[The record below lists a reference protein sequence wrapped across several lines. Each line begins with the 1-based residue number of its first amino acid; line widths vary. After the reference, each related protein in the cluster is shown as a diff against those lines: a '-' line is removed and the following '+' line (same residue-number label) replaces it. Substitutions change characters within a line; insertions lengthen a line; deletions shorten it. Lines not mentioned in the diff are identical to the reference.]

1 MPDERSKN
9 VTKLYTAYNIVQL
22 VRGGKEFFRL
32 LEEMINNARHTF
44 HLQIYI
50 YDADETGTRI
60 AEALK
65 AAAKR
70 GVKVYLLVDGYASQK
85 LPEEFIADLKSSG
98 VHFRRFAPILK
109 SRHFYFGRRL
119 HHKVAVA
126 DAEYSLIGGINISN
140 KYNDM
145 QDVPAWLDWAVYSK
159 GEVSAQLHKVSV
171 RVWNRS
177 DWRPLPKRIRDDV
190 PKAELPKDECNV
202 RVRVNDWVRG
212 RNQISRSYLEMLQK
226 AEDSVMIMSSYF
238 LPGRAIKRNLV
249 AAVKRGVK
257 VKLIIAGRS
266 DVEIAKQAERWMYAW
281 LFRHGIEVYE
291 YTKNVL
297 HAKIST
303 YDGKWVTVGSYNLN
317 NISAFASIEL
327 NLDISDKAFAV
338 KAEQALQKIIDEDC
352 ERVVKDEFSKKNH
365 LFMQFWQWVCYQF
378 IQVAF
383 FLFTFYFKPQ
393 RD

>member
-1 MPDERSKN
+1 MSAGNTIQHTR
-9 VTKLYTAYNIVQL
+9 LYTANNIVQL

-44 HLQIYI
+44 HLQTYI
-50 YDADETGTRI
+50 YDGDETGTAV
-60 AEALK
+60 AEAMK
-65 AAAKR
+65 QAVKR
-70 GVKVYLLVDGYASQK
+70 GVKVYLLVDAYASQALSK
-85 LPEEFIADLKSSG
+85 EFITDLESAG
-98 VHFRRFAPILK
+98 VQFRRFSPILK
-109 SRHFYFGRRL
+109 SKHFYFGRRL
-119 HHKVAVA
+119 HHKIAVA
-126 DAEYSLIGGINISN
+126 DAAYSLIGGINISN

-145 QDVPAWLDWAVYSK
+145 EEVPAWLDWAVHSQ
-159 GEVSAQLHKVSV
+159 GEVSAQLHRICV

-177 DWRPLPKRIRDDV
+177 DWRNSPRRIRDDI
-190 PKAELPKDECNV
+190 PKPELPKDECEV

-212 RNQISRSYLEMLQK
+212 RNQISRSYLEMLRNAK
-226 AEDSVMIMSSYF
+226 DHVMIMSSYF
-238 LPGRAIKRNLV
+238 LPGRTIQRNMV
-249 AAVKRGVK
+249 AAVRRGVK

-303 YDGKWVTVGSYNLN
+303 YDSKWVTVGSYNLN

-327 NLDISDKAFAV
+327 NLDINNKDFAQ

-352 ERVVKDEFSKKNH
+352 EKVVKDEFAKKNH
-365 LFMQFWQWVCYQF
+365 LLMQFWQWICYQF

-383 FLFTFYFKPQ
+383 FIFTFYFTKQ
-393 RD
+393 KD

>member
-1 MPDERSKN
+1 MSAGKTFNP
-9 VTKLYTAYNIVQL
+9 KLYTAHNIVEL
-22 VRGGKEFFRL
+22 VRGGKDYFRK
-32 LEEMINNARHTF
+32 LEELIANARHSF
-44 HLQIYI
+44 HLQTYI
-50 YDADETGTRI
+50 FNADETGMRI
-60 AEALK
+60 ATALK
-65 AAAKR
+65 DAAGR
-70 GVKVYLLVDGYASQK
+70 GVKVYLLVDGYASQQ
-85 LPEEFIADLKSSG
+85 LPADFITDLTSAG
-98 VHFRRFAPILK
+98 IHFRWFEPILK

-126 DAEYSLIGGINISN
+126 DASVSLVGGVNISN

-145 QDVPAWLDWAVYSK
+145 NEVPAWLDWAVHST
-159 GEVSAQLHKVSV
+159 GEVSAQLHRVCI

-177 DWRPLPKRIRDDV
+177 DWGPLPRKIKDNI
-190 PKAELPKDECNV
+190 PKAALPEDKCLV

-212 RNQISRSYLEMLQK
+212 RNQISRSYLEMLK
-226 AEDSVMIMSSYF
+226 HADNRIMIMSSYF
-238 LPGRAIKRNLV
+238 LPGRAIKRNIV
-249 AAVKRGVK
+249 AAVRRGVK

-266 DVEIAKQAERWMYAW
+266 DVQIAKQAERWMYAW

-327 NLDISDKAFAV
+327 NLDISNGDFAV
-338 KAEQALQKIIDEDC
+338 TAETALQKIIDEDC
-352 ERVVKDEFSKKNH
+352 ERVIEDEFEKKNH
-365 LFMQFWQWVCYQF
+365 IIMQFWQWICYQL
-378 IQVAF
+378 IQVSF
-383 FLFTFYFKPQ
+383 FIFTFYFKPR

>member
-1 MPDERSKN
+1 MSARKKINP
-9 VTKLYTAYNIVQL
+9 KLYTAHNIVQL
-22 VRGGKEFFRL
+22 IRGGKEYFRV
-32 LEEMINNARHTF
+32 LEEMIINARHSF
-44 HLQIYI
+44 HLQTYI
-50 YDADETGTRI
+50 FNADETGTRI
-60 AEALK
+60 AAALK
-65 AAAKR
+65 DAAQR

-85 LPEEFIADLKSSG
+85 LPDDFIADIKSSG
-98 VHFRRFAPILK
+98 VHFRWFEPILK

-126 DAEYSLIGGINISN
+126 DAAVSLVGGVNISN

-145 QDVPAWLDWAVYSK
+145 EDVPAWLDWAVHSN
-159 GEVSAQLHKVSV
+159 GEVSVQLHRVCI

-177 DWRPLPKRIRDDV
+177 DWGPLPRRIKDNV
-190 PKAELPKDECNV
+190 PPAPLPEDECNI

-212 RNQISRSYLEMLQK
+212 RNQISKSYLEMLQH
-226 AEDSVMIMSSYF
+226 AEDRVLIMSSYF
-238 LPGRAIKRNLV
+238 LPGRAIKRNMI
-249 AAVKRGVK
+249 AAVRRGVK

-266 DVEIAKQAERWMYAW
+266 DVVIAKQAERWMYAW

-291 YTKNVL
+291 YTRNVL

-327 NLDISDKAFAV
+327 NLDISNNDFAMN
-338 KAEQALQKIIDEDC
+338 AENALQKIIDEDC
-352 ERVVKDEFSKKNH
+352 ERVIEGEFVKKNH
-365 LFMQFWQWVCYQF
+365 ILMQFWQWMCYQL
-378 IQVAF
+378 IQVSF
-383 FLFTFYFKPQ
+383 FIFTFYFKPQ

>member
-1 MPDERSKN
+1 MVAGKKN
-9 VTKLYTAYNIVQL
+9 NPRLYTAYNVVQL
-22 VRGGKEFFRL
+22 VRGGKEYFRL
-32 LEEMINNARHTF
+32 LEEMINNASHTF
-44 HLQIYI
+44 HLQTYI
-50 YDADETGTRI
+50 FDADETGTRI
-60 AEALK
+60 ANALK
-65 AAAKR
+65 NAAQR

-85 LPEEFIADLKSSG
+85 LPKDFIADLKSTG
-98 VHFRRFAPILK
+98 VRFRWFAPLLK

-126 DAEYSLIGGINISN
+126 DAAVSLVGGINISN

-145 QDVPAWLDWAVYSK
+145 KDVPAWLDWAVRSK
-159 GEVSAQLHKVSV
+159 GEVSNLLNRVCV

-177 DWRPLPKRIRDDV
+177 DWDPLPRRIRDDV
-190 PKAELPKDECNV
+190 PKTELPKDQCNV

-212 RNQISRSYLEMLQK
+212 RNQISRSYLEMLQN
-226 AEDSVMIMSSYF
+226 AEDRIMIMSSYF
-238 LPGRAIKRNLV
+238 LPGRAIKRNMV

-266 DVEIAKQAERWMYAW
+266 DVQIAKQAERWMYAW
-281 LFRHGIEVYE
+281 LFRHGIELYE
-291 YTKNVL
+291 YKKNVL

-327 NLDISDKAFAV
+327 NLDINNEDFAV
-338 KAEQALQKIIDEDC
+338 NAETALQRIIDTDC
-352 ERVVKDEFSKKNH
+352 ERVVEDEFARKNH
-365 LFMQFWQWVCYQF
+365 LLMQFWQWMCYQL
-378 IQVAF
+378 IQVSF
-383 FLFTFYFKPQ
+383 FIFTFYFKPQ